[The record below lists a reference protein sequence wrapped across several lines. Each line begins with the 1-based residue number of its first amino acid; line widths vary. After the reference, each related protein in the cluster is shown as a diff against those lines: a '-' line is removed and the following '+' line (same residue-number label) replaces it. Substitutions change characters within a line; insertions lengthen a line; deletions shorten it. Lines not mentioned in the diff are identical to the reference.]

1 MCLFSLSW
9 NTCGFS
15 APCLA
20 AGGLSEVP
28 LLADSGWLLYSC
40 GDGFAWG
47 WGLSCYSCPVSPL
60 FFFFVPVQ
68 LPLRDSAP
76 LPSGLACLS
85 PACWST
91 PRVGL
96 EGSGCVLFLR
106 ACSVRCFP
114 WGWFSGLI
122 LLRLLAGLSGLC
134 TLCQGAPV
142 AVLSAWFA
150 DGVPLLPF
158 LYLSVGVLLA
168 EVSPE
173 FVGCE
178 GGLGCPS
185 WFVILF
191 LCLSIL
197 HHFLELGWFL
207 VTGWWP
213 LLRLLVL
220 DSSDARLH
228 LPDALA
234 SASTPISGSW
244 MVQAPAFSCA
254 LPWVRPLASR
264 VGCWLEVIEVFP

>member
-1 MCLFSLSW
+1 MP
-9 NTCGFS
+9 
-15 APCLA
+15 A
-20 AGGLSEVP
+20 
-28 LLADSGWLLYSC
+28 
-40 GDGFAWG
+40 
-47 WGLSCYSCPVSPL
+47 
-60 FFFFVPVQ
+60 Q
-68 LPLRDSAP
+68 LPLPLLPLQGSAP
-76 LPSGLACLS
+76 LPSVLACLS

-91 PRVGL
+91 PRVGW

-106 ACSVRCFP
+106 ACRVRCFP

-122 LLRLLAGLSGLC
+122 LLRLLAGFSGLC

-150 DGVPLLPF
+150 GGVPLLPF
-158 LYLSVGVLLA
+158 LYLRVGVLLA
-168 EVSPE
+168 AVSPE

-185 WFVILF
+185 WFVILL
-191 LCLSIL
+191 LCLLIL
-197 HHFLELGWFL
+197 HHFLELVWFL

-234 SASTPISGSW
+234 SGRTLSFCRRGSLPWAFMRPWVSRPRPCLGSSLLLVVLTFPCPGFSLGASGRW
-244 MVQAPAFSCA
+244 MVQAPALSWA
-254 LPWVRPLASR
+254 LPLVFPSR
-264 VGCWLEVIEVFP
+264 FQCWLPA

>member
-9 NTCGFS
+9 DTCGFS
-15 APCLA
+15 APCHA
-20 AGGLSEVP
+20 ADGPSEVP
-28 LLADSGWLLYSC
+28 LLADSGWLPYSC
-40 GDGFAWG
+40 GGGFAWG
-47 WGLSCYSCPVSPL
+47 WGLSCNSCPVPPL
-60 FFFFVPVQ
+60 FFFFVTAQ
-68 LPLRDSAP
+68 LPLQLLPLRGSAP
-76 LPSGLACLS
+76 LLGGLACLS

-114 WGWFSGLI
+114 WGRFSGLL
-122 LLRLLAGLSGLC
+122 LLRLLAGLVGLC

-158 LYLSVGVLLA
+158 LSLRVGVLLA

-173 FVGCE
+173 FVG
-178 GGLGCPS
+178 

-191 LCLSIL
+191 LCLLVL
-197 HHFLELGWFL
+197 HHFLELRWFL

-254 LPWVRPLASR
+254 LPWVCPSR
-264 VGCWLEVIEVFP
+264 FPCWLLA